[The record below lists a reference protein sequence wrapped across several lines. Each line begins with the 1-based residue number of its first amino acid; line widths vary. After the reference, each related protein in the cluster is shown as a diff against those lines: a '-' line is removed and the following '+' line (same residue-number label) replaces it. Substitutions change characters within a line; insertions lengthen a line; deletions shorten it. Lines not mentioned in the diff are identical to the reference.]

1 MHKMT
6 LTEYQKPDKDLKAV
20 NKMVV
25 KLIEK
30 MDKFLTEKKSNG
42 NT

>member
-1 MHKMT
+1 MT

-20 NKMVV
+20 SEMLT

-30 MDKFLTEKKSNG
+30 IDKFLTEKKSNG